1 MAKPSS
7 KRRDFLEIARQRV
20 VRPSEMTPSY
30 SFLIYGRN
38 KRGKTTF
45 GLSGGIENT
54 LVIDPEA
61 GTKAMVKSNPYVW
74 PMLRWADLDEVWGAL
89 RTGELSPHTLRG
101 KGHSTEPFSIVVI
114 DGLTKINNMCLKH
127 VMKVQEGRDLD
138 RQPGFVQQ
146 RDYGKSGE
154 LMKEMFGKFHNLP
167 IMKVYTSQER
177 MIVGGEVWSDDDDED
192 LDAEAD
198 VTWVPDL
205 PKGVRADIEA
215 LVDVIGRI
223 YTKKVEVNGKTKVQR
238 RLQIGLNDG
247 LDTGYRSDFDLP
259 DFIRYPK
266 LPKLIK
272 LMSTGEQK

>member
-1 MAKPSS
+1 MAKP
-7 KRRDFLEIARQRV
+7 KRRDFLEIAKQRV
-20 VRPSEMTPSY
+20 IRPSEVTPAF
-30 SFLIYGRN
+30 SFLVYGRN

-45 GLSGGIENT
+45 GVSGGIDRT

-61 GTKAMVKSNPYVW
+61 GTKAMLKSDPFTW
-74 PMLRWADLDEVWGAL
+74 PLTRWADIDEVWGAL
-89 RTGELSPHTLRG
+89 RTGQLSPRVLRG
-101 KGHSTEPFSIVVI
+101 KGHTDEPFNIVVI

-127 VMKVQEGRDLD
+127 VMKIQEERDLD

-167 IMKVYTSQER
+167 MMKVYTSQER
-177 MIVGGEVWSDDDDED
+177 MIVGGEQWSDDDEDAD
-192 LDAEAD
+192 LDGEAD

-223 YTKKVEVNGKTKVQR
+223 YTKKVEVKGKTKVQR

-259 DFIRYPK
+259 DFVRYPTI
-266 LPKLIK
+266 PKLIK
-272 LMSTGEQK
+272 LMSTGERK